1 MSGYLRMFLD
11 RRVVFIFALG
21 FASGFPWSII
31 GKIFGFWLSS
41 AGLARADI
49 AILGGVAMIYALNF
63 MWAPLLDRLRLPW
76 LSRRFG
82 QRRGWILLAQAG
94 IAIGAVV
101 LAWVGL
107 SHGPWMVA
115 IAAGC
120 IVIAGATQD
129 VGIDA
134 YRIETIPR
142 EEGRKMAAGAS
153 AATAGWW
160 TGAGLP
166 GAAAFIIA
174 GRAGDF
180 MPAFVFL
187 AACALLLVLI
197 TLLVPEPDSPR
208 ERVQAEDEARV
219 RRLLSG
225 TPGGGQVRQI
235 EAWLIVTLFQ
245 PFVEFF
251 RRNGV
256 QLALAILVFAL
267 IFKIGEAFMG
277 RMTPVFY
284 REIGFTPEQVGWIS
298 GVFGW
303 FTMVFFVLLSGM
315 INVRLGI
322 FRGLMISGIVMALA
336 NLNYALIALV
346 GPNLNLFVLAE
357 VVDNLTT
364 AFSTVAYVSFISYL
378 TSKVYTA
385 TQYALLA
392 SISNFGRTSVAMASG
407 AMVTWLD
414 SWALFFFITT
424 LMVTPSLILLWWI
437 RHRLQERLGE
447 VFAKAPPG

>member
-1 MSGYLRMFLD
+1 MNSYMRMFLD
-11 RRVVFIFALG
+11 RRVAFIFALG

-31 GKIFGFWLSS
+31 GKIFGYWLSS

-49 AILGGVAMIYALNF
+49 AILGGVAMIFALNF
-63 MWAPLLDRLRLPW
+63 LWAPLLDRVRLPW
-76 LSRRFG
+76 LCRRFG
-82 QRRGWILLAQAG
+82 QRRGWILLAQVG
-94 IAIGAVV
+94 IAIGA
-101 LAWVGL
+101 LALALIGL
-107 SHGPWMVA
+107 AYGPMMVA
-115 IAAGC
+115 VAAAF
-120 IVIAGATQD
+120 IVISGATQD

-174 GRAGDF
+174 GRTDDF
-180 MPAFVFL
+180 MLGFLFL
-187 AACALLLVLI
+187 AACALLLILI

-208 ERVQAEDEARV
+208 ELVQAEDEARV
-219 RRLLSG
+219 RRVLAG
-225 TPGGGQVRQI
+225 TPGGGRIRQI
-235 EAWLIVTLFQ
+235 EAWLIVTVFQ

-251 RRNGV
+251 RRNGLY
-256 QLALAILVFAL
+256 LALAILVFAL
-267 IFKIGEAFMG
+267 IFKIGESFMG

-284 REIGFTPEQVGWIS
+284 QEIGFSAEQVGWVS

-322 FRGLMISGIVMALA
+322 FRGLMVSGIVMALA
-336 NLNYALIALV
+336 NLNYALIAMV
-346 GPNLNLFVLAE
+346 GPNLQLFVFAE

-378 TSKVYTA
+378 TSKIYTA

-392 SISNFGRTSVAMASG
+392 SISNLGRTSMAMASG

-424 LMVTPSLILLWWI
+424 LMVIPSLILLWWI
-437 RHRLQERLGE
+437 RHRLSERLGD
-447 VFAKAPPG
+447 VFTGARPG

>member
-1 MSGYLRMFLD
+1 MNSYLRMFLD
-11 RRVVFIFALG
+11 RRVAFIFALG

-31 GKIFGFWLSS
+31 GKLFGYWLSS
-41 AGLARADI
+41 AGLTRADI
-49 AILGGVAMIYALNF
+49 AVLGGVAMIYAFNF
-63 MWAPLLDRLRLPW
+63 LWAPLLDRVRLPW
-76 LSRRFG
+76 LCRRFG
-82 QRRGWILLAQAG
+82 QRRGWILLAQLG
-94 IAIGAVV
+94 IATGALGLALIG
-101 LAWVGL
+101 LQY
-107 SHGPWMVA
+107 GPLMVA
-115 IAAGC
+115 VAAGL
-120 IVIAGATQD
+120 VVVFGATQD

-174 GRAGDF
+174 GRTDDF
-180 MPAFVFL
+180 MAAFLFL
-187 AACALLLVLI
+187 AVCALGLILI
-197 TLLVPEPDSPR
+197 TLLIPEPESLR
-208 ERVQAEDEARV
+208 EQAQAEDEARV
-219 RRLLSG
+219 RQALAG
-225 TPGGGQVRQI
+225 TPGGRRTRQV
-235 EAWLIVTLFQ
+235 EAWLIVTVLQ
-245 PFVEFF
+245 PFAEFF
-251 RRNGV
+251 RRNGL

-267 IFKIGEAFMG
+267 IFKIGESFMG

-284 REIGFTPEQVGWIS
+284 QEIGFTPEQVGWVS

-303 FTMVFFVLLSGM
+303 FTMVVFVIISGM
-315 INVRLGI
+315 INVRFGI
-322 FRGLMISGIVMALA
+322 FRGLLISGIVMALA

-346 GPNLNLFVLAE
+346 GPSLNLFIFAE

-378 TSKVYTA
+378 TSQVYTA

-392 SISNFGRTSVAMASG
+392 SISNFGRTSMAMASG
-407 AMVTWLD
+407 TLVTWLD
-414 SWALFFFITT
+414 SWALFFCITT
-424 LMVTPSLILLWWI
+424 IMVIPSLILLWWI
-437 RHRLQERLGE
+437 RHRLRDRLGD

>member
-1 MSGYLRMFLD
+1 MFLD
-11 RRVVFIFALG
+11 RRVAFIFALG

-41 AGLARADI
+41 AGLSRADI
-49 AILGGVAMIYALNF
+49 AVLGGVATIYALNF
-63 MWAPLLDRLRLPW
+63 LWAPLLDRVRLPW
-76 LSRRFG
+76 LCRRFG
-82 QRRGWILLAQAG
+82 QRRGWILLAQFG
-94 IAIGAVV
+94 IVIGALS
-101 LAWVGL
+101 LALVGL
-107 SHGPWMVA
+107 AHGPLMVA
-115 IAAGC
+115 VAAAF
-120 IVIAGATQD
+120 IVVSGATQD
-129 VGIDA
+129 VAVDA

-166 GAAAFIIA
+166 GAIAFIIA
-174 GRAGDF
+174 GRVDDF
-180 MPAFVFL
+180 MPAFLFL
-187 AACALLLVLI
+187 AGCALLLILI
-197 TLLVPEPDSPR
+197 TLLIPEPDSPR
-208 ERVQAEDEARV
+208 EQAQAADEARI
-219 RRLLSG
+219 RQALAG
-225 TPGGGQVRQI
+225 TPGGRRTRQV
-235 EAWLIVTLFQ
+235 EAWLIVTVFQ
-245 PFVEFF
+245 PFAEFF

-284 REIGFTPEQVGWIS
+284 REIGFTPEQVGWVS

-303 FTMVFFVLLSGM
+303 FTMVVFVFISGM
-315 INVRLGI
+315 INVRFGI
-322 FRGLMISGIVMALA
+322 FKGLMISGIVMALA

-346 GPNLNLFVLAE
+346 GPSLPLFVWAE

-392 SISNFGRTSVAMASG
+392 SISNFGRTSITMASG
-407 AMVTWLD
+407 LLVTWLD
-414 SWALFFFITT
+414 SWAIFYALTT
-424 LMVTPSLILLWWI
+424 LMVIPSLVLLWWI
-437 RHRLQERLGE
+437 RHRLQERLGD
-447 VFAKAPPG
+447 VFAKRAPG